1 MKGKDLLSA
10 VSPLYAATQG
20 KLPGGLGLGIDAL
33 NRVQDK
39 KRREKE
45 KAKEAEMMGAKEA
58 DASAATKAATMPMSM
73 GGETSKRRPI
83 DGAAIRGLTKGR
95 II

>member
-45 KAKEAEMMGAKEA
+45 KAREAC
-58 DASAATKAATMPMSM
+58 
-73 GGETSKRRPI
+73 
-83 DGAAIRGLTKGR
+83 GR
-95 II
+95 